1 MVQVLPYVQSPLEQL
16 MPHINQAAG
25 QIGQGFINR
34 SANLS
39 DQRILEGL
47 AQNQNATPMDQIK
60 AFSALSSGKQQ
71 TLSPLFTQFMQS
83 QQKQAAGVAKKE
95 EVKGEVVPS
104 LDRLEELTKRSGGRF
119 GFRPALGKL
128 PFTPW
133 NEERKE
139 LDTLGIWA
147 ADKVYTHFNKG
158 VLNEAKWND
167 VKDKFAPKAELSDRE
182 NMARINAMRRIMNL
196 PAGISS
202 KKLDGVIDQEQRNIT
217 KSESDK
223 KRPEKNEKGK
233 KLTSD
238 VLEKWKKEG
247 LSREQSE
254 ARAKE
259 LGYEF

>member
-1 MVQVLPYVQSPLEQL
+1 
-16 MPHINQAAG
+16 
-25 QIGQGFINR
+25 
-34 SANLS
+34 
-39 DQRILEGL
+39 
-47 AQNQNATPMDQIK
+47 
-60 AFSALSSGKQQ
+60 
-71 TLSPLFTQFMQS
+71 
-83 QQKQAAGVAKKE
+83 
-95 EVKGEVVPS
+95 
-104 LDRLEELTKRSGGRF
+104 
-119 GFRPALGKL
+119 
-128 PFTPW
+128 
-133 NEERKE
+133 
-139 LDTLGIWA
+139 
-147 ADKVYTHFNKG
+147 
-158 VLNEAKWND
+158 
-167 VKDKFAPKAELSDRE
+167 
-182 NMARINAMRRIMNL
+182 MRRIMNL